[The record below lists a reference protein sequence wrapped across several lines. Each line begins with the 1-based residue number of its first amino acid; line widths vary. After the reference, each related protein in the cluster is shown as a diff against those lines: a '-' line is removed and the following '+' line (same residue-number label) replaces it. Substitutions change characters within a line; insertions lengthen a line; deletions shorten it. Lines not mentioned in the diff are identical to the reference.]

1 MQRVQ
6 QLKKLGRRVQKGFT
20 LIELMIVVAIIGIL
34 AAIAIPQYQD
44 YTIRAKLSNA
54 ITSADP
60 LKQAVA
66 LCIQEAGG
74 VATNCNTT
82 NAAANIPT
90 FAATKEV
97 TGATVTGSGVIKL
110 TLGTGIGTNVDSG
123 VIVMTPTPTATAVSW
138 SNTAEGALTN
148 TGALSYLQ
156 RNNVAAASG
165 ASAG

>member
-1 MQRVQ
+1 MQQRVQ
-6 QLKKLGRRVQKGFT
+6 QMKKLGRRVQKGFT

-54 ITSADP
+54 ITAADP

-66 LCIQEAGG
+66 ICIQEAGG

-90 FAATKEV
+90 FVATKEV
-97 TGATVTGSGVIKL
+97 ASATVTNAGVITL
-110 TLGTGIGTNVDSG
+110 TLVASGIGTGVDG
-123 VIVMTPTPTATAVSW
+123 AGIILTPTPNATAVVW
-138 SNTAEGALTN
+138 DTQVDAKMTN
-148 TGALSYLQ
+148 TTAANYVKK
-156 RNNVAAASG
+156 NNIAAASG
-165 ASAG
+165 G